1 MTEDEK
7 TILSLGLKFIIN
19 PGNRSIYGAV
29 NYLIKDIEATFDK
42 YIWPKSC
49 VMTRAQNDIMAK
61 ILLNI
66 KREIHD
72 IQVVPPK
79 LNFPQRLKK
88 ALKYHSKRIRRL

>member
-7 TILSLGLKFIIN
+7 TILNLGLKFIIN
-19 PGNRSIYGAV
+19 PGNRNISGAV

-61 ILLNI
+61 TLHNI
-66 KREIHD
+66 KKEIHD

-79 LNFPQRLKK
+79 LNCPQRLRN
-88 ALKYHSKRIRRL
+88 ALISLLSLIHI